1 MRRFGAAVA
10 ALLMAVVPWSVPAA
24 QAAEDIGAALKRVPG
39 LTVVSEEKAP
49 EGFRFFKLTFTQPA
63 DHRRPGAG
71 SFEQRLTLL
80 HRDVRAPMVMYT
92 SGYNV
97 SENPNRSEPTQLV
110 DGNQLSMEYR
120 YFTPSRPEPADW
132 GRQLTIWQA
141 ATDQHRVAAAFKTL
155 YGANWLTTGGSKGG
169 MTAVYFRRF
178 YPSDVQGTIAYV
190 APNDVIDGLDVYDR
204 FLSTVGDDP
213 ACRDALRANQR
224 ESLKRRD
231 ELGALAAAEA
241 AEKGYTFDIV
251 GSQDKAMEIAIVDS
265 YFTFWQYQKQA
276 DCASVPGPSASTQEI
291 FDFFVKVESLNTYAD
306 QELAQYV
313 PYYYQA
319 AVQLGMPASYERHL
333 RDLLRYPGSNVA
345 ATYVPD
351 SVRLPRF
358 DHVAMPDVD
367 FWVRSRGSRLLFV
380 DGENDPWSA
389 EPFRLGFGSQ
399 DSYRYVVPGG
409 NHGSKIAQLPPG
421 DAAAATDTVRR
432 WAGAPAP
439 AARQVPAPATFDADP
454 LLAAR
459 PPL

>member
-10 ALLMAVVPWSVPAA
+10 ALLMAVVVAAPPAR
-24 QAAEDIGAALKRVPG
+24 AAEDIADALRRIPG
-39 LTVVSEEKAP
+39 LTVVAEAPAP

-63 DHRRPGAG
+63 DHRQPGAG
-71 SFEQRLTLL
+71 TFEQRLTLL

-120 YFTPSRPEPADW
+120 YFTPSRPEPPDW
-132 GRQLTIWQA
+132 DRQLTIWQA
-141 ATDQHRVAAAFKTL
+141 ATDQHRVAVAFKGM
-155 YGANWLTTGGSKGG
+155 YGARWLATGGSKGG
-169 MTAVYFRRF
+169 MTATYFRRF
-178 YPSDVQGTIAYV
+178 YPSDVQGTVAYV
-190 APNDVIDGLDVYDR
+190 APNDVIDRHDVYDR

-213 ACRDALRANQR
+213 ACREALRANQR

-231 ELGALAAAEA
+231 ELGALASAEA

-251 GSQDKAMEIAIVDS
+251 GSQDRAMEIAIIDS
-265 YFTFWQYQKQA
+265 YFTFWQYQKQS
-276 DCASVPGPSASTQEI
+276 DCASVPGPSASTAEI
-291 FDFFVKVESLNTYAD
+291 FEFYVKVESLNTYAD
-306 QELAQYV
+306 QELARYV

-333 RDLLRYPGSNVA
+333 ADLLRYPGSNVA

-358 DHVAMPDVD
+358 DHLAMPDVD
-367 FWVRSRGSRLLFV
+367 LWVRTRGSQLLFV

-389 EPFRLGFGSQ
+389 EPFRLGFGSR

-409 NHGSKIAQLPPG
+409 NHGAKIAQLPPSE
-421 DAAAATDTVRR
+421 AAAATATVRR
-432 WAGAPAP
+432 WAGVEAP
-439 AARQVPAPATFDADP
+439 AARLAPPSLDADP
-454 LLAAR
+454 LLETR
-459 PPL
+459 PRL